1 VKETARPAHRPRA
14 RSEKTLVTSIDR
26 RAALKLFVAA
36 ASAMAAGS
44 RTAHA
49 ATSVART
56 LCEQLAE
63 YVVGLRFES
72 LPREVVSKAQDV
84 ILHNLAVAFGGV
96 GTDQYNKA
104 VDFVERRP
112 GPATIIGQRFKTS
125 VADAAFVNTI
135 ATRALRMEDNL
146 VPSFTHPGACVLP
159 AALALAEQSG
169 ASGRDVL
176 TAVVAG
182 YDIVGKIA
190 GQVFGAFYARRSPSH
205 IFVGLGVA
213 AAAARMMRLDS
224 EQTAGALTHA
234 CNLGAL
240 VGSGIEDFQYGII
253 TRNGL
258 FAAQLGKH
266 RAPFPRDA
274 FEGSRGFYAVQLY
287 GHRPTT
293 QEILGTLGTRY
304 EILSTILKP
313 YPCRGDNM
321 GPTEILR
328 TLVHRYK
335 LTDAGVRQIR
345 VLRSPLHADGPA
357 SIGPFTGYLKGR
369 YAASSSLSFALAV
382 ILVDGELTP
391 AHFDNP
397 NEPRFVAAM
406 RKIAVEFREGLA
418 ITDNEIVVEHTNGT
432 TVSLKGGVEF
442 FPQKTDERKVL
453 ALFGPQKVGHRN
465 SAELA
470 RIVATLDQ
478 ASNVGPLVKCL
489 S

>member
-1 VKETARPAHRPRA
+1 
-14 RSEKTLVTSIDR
+14 
-26 RAALKLFVAA
+26 
-36 ASAMAAGS
+36 
-44 RTAHA
+44 
-49 ATSVART
+49 
-56 LCEQLAE
+56 
-63 YVVGLRFES
+63 
-72 LPREVVSKAQDV
+72 
-84 ILHNLAVAFGGV
+84 
-96 GTDQYNKA
+96 
-104 VDFVERRP
+104 
-112 GPATIIGQRFKTS
+112 
-125 VADAAFVNTI
+125 
-135 ATRALRMEDNL
+135 
-146 VPSFTHPGACVLP
+146 
-159 AALALAEQSG
+159 
-169 ASGRDVL
+169 
-176 TAVVAG
+176 
-182 YDIVGKIA
+182 
-190 GQVFGAFYARRSPSH
+190 
-205 IFVGLGVA
+205 
-213 AAAARMMRLDS
+213 MMRLDT
-224 EQTAGALTHA
+224 EQTAGALAHA

>member
-258 FAAQLGKH
+258 FAAELGKH
-266 RAPFPRDA
+266 HAPFPRDA
-274 FEGSRGFYAVQLY
+274 LEGPHGLYAVQLQ

-293 QEILGTLGTRY
+293 EEILGTLGTRY

-313 YPCRGDNM
+313 YPCTGDVM
-321 GPTEILR
+321 VPTEMMR
-328 TLVHRYK
+328 TLVHQHD
-335 LTDAGVRQIR
+335 LTDANVRRIL
-345 VLRSPLHADGPA
+345 VTRSPYHASEGLDQ
-357 SIGPFTGYLKGR
+357 GPFTGYLHGR
-369 YAASSSLSFALAV
+369 YEASSSMAFALAV
-382 ILVDGELTP
+382 MLVDGRLTL

-397 NEPRFVAAM
+397 NDPRFVPALH
-406 RKIAVEFREGLA
+406 KVAVAFRDDLSVV
-418 ITDNEIVVEHTNGT
+418 DNEIVVERTDGT
-432 TVSLKGGVEF
+432 TVSLKGGMEF
-442 FPQKTDERKVL
+442 FPKANNREIL
-453 ALFGPQKVGHRN
+453 ELFGPPRVGEAKTRQLLQ
-465 SAELA
+465 S
-470 RIVATLDQ
+470 VASLDR
-478 ASNVGPLVKCL
+478 APNIEPLVKCL